1 MTRLSTFL
9 GLMVIVMVA
18 RKGEGQG
25 FDVNMLLVLPNY
37 STFLSLVKTVNFT
50 HKDFPSSFTI
60 FAANNDAL
68 KASPHTLS
76 LVSDIF
82 TYLFIRIEC
91 LGSTNQETYNSKFG
105 S

>member
-1 MTRLSTFL
+1 M
-9 GLMVIVMVA
+9 IVMVA

-25 FDVNMLLVLPNY
+25 FDVNMLLLPPNY
-37 STFLSLVKTVNFT
+37 STFVSLVKAANFT

-76 LVSDIF
+76 LVLDIF
-82 TYLFIRIEC
+82 TYLFIERYSVLALQTKKPIIQN
-91 LGSTNQETYNSKFG
+91 LDPNDAIVMLI
-105 S
+105 